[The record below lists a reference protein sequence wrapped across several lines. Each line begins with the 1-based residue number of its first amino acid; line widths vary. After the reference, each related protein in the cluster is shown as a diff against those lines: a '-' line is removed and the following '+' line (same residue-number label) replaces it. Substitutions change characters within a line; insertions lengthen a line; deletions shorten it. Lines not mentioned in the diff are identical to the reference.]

1 MPGLPSARLAPG
13 RLKEGNF
20 SKWNVFQDEN
30 KDVVTKRMPKDTL
43 KRQGRAGCLGR
54 ICRVAGAC
62 FAAVCLVVVGANVWV
77 LQTTKN
83 NIHTAQE
90 VANFQADAI
99 VVPGAS
105 VRPDGSLSQ
114 ILADRVEGAIVL
126 YQEGV
131 APKIIMSGDNGE
143 ASYNECAAMK
153 RYAVARGV
161 PSEDIFCDHAGFSTY
176 DTMYRAKNVFGCQ
189 RVVVST
195 QTYHLYRALYA
206 GEGLG
211 MSVAGVPTDMHDYQ
225 NQFYYDIREIGAR
238 TKDFF
243 KTLMKS
249 QSSLGGEYISLNQSG
264 DITD

>member
-1 MPGLPSARLAPG
+1 MRKILR
-13 RLKEGNF
+13 F
-20 SKWNVFQDEN
+20 VFRAAG
-30 KDVVTKRMPKDTL
+30 VVL
-43 KRQGRAGCLGR
+43 
-54 ICRVAGAC
+54 V
-62 FAAVCLVVVGANVWV
+62 AAVLVVGGTNIWV

-83 NIHTAQE
+83 NIHTVQE
-90 VANFQADAI
+90 MTDFQADAI
-99 VVPGAS
+99 VVLGAS

-143 ASYNECAAMK
+143 DSYNECAAMK
-153 RYAVARGV
+153 RYAVERGV

-176 DTMYRAKNVFGCQ
+176 DTMYRAKNIFGCQ

-195 QTYHLYRALYA
+195 QTYHLYRAIYA

-211 MSVAGVPTDMHDYQ
+211 MTVAGVPTDMREYD
-225 NQFYYDIREIGAR
+225 NQLYYDIREIAAR

-243 KTLMKS
+243 KTLTGA
-249 QSSLGGEYISLNQSG
+249 QSTLGGEAISLQQSG
-264 DITD
+264 DVTD

>member
-1 MPGLPSARLAPG
+1 MRKILR
-13 RLKEGNF
+13 F
-20 SKWNVFQDEN
+20 VF
-30 KDVVTKRMPKDTL
+30 
-43 KRQGRAGCLGR
+43 RA
-54 ICRVAGAC
+54 AGAVLV
-62 FAAVCLVVVGANVWV
+62 AAVLVVGGTNIWV

-83 NIHTAQE
+83 NIHTVQE
-90 VANFQADAI
+90 MTDFQAEAI
-99 VVPGAS
+99 VVLGAS

-143 ASYNECAAMK
+143 DSYNECAAMK
-153 RYAVARGV
+153 RYAVERGV

-176 DTMYRAKNVFGCQ
+176 DTMYRAKNIFGCQ

-195 QTYHLYRALYA
+195 QTYHLYRAIYA

-211 MSVAGVPTDMHDYQ
+211 MTVAGVPTDMREYD
-225 NQFYYDIREIGAR
+225 NQLYYDIREIAAR

-243 KTLMKS
+243 KTLTGA
-249 QSSLGGEYISLNQSG
+249 QSTLGGEAISLQQSG
-264 DITD
+264 DVTD

>member
-1 MPGLPSARLAPG
+1 MRKILR
-13 RLKEGNF
+13 F
-20 SKWNVFQDEN
+20 VF
-30 KDVVTKRMPKDTL
+30 
-43 KRQGRAGCLGR
+43 RA
-54 ICRVAGAC
+54 AGAVLV
-62 FAAVCLVVVGANVWV
+62 AAVLVVGGINIWV

-83 NIHTAQE
+83 NIHTVQE
-90 VANFQADAI
+90 MSDFQADAI
-99 VVPGAS
+99 VVLGAS

-143 ASYNECAAMK
+143 DSYNECAAMK
-153 RYAVARGV
+153 RYAVERGV

-176 DTMYRAKNVFGCQ
+176 DTMYRAKNIFGCQ

-195 QTYHLYRALYA
+195 QTYHLYRAIYA

-211 MSVAGVPTDMHDYQ
+211 MTVAGVPTDMREYD
-225 NQFYYDIREIGAR
+225 NQLYYDIREIAAR

-243 KTLMKS
+243 KTLTGA
-249 QSSLGGEYISLNQSG
+249 QSTLGGEAISLQQSG
-264 DITD
+264 DVTD

>member
-1 MPGLPSARLAPG
+1 MRKILR
-13 RLKEGNF
+13 F
-20 SKWNVFQDEN
+20 VF
-30 KDVVTKRMPKDTL
+30 
-43 KRQGRAGCLGR
+43 
-54 ICRVAGAC
+54 RVAGAVLV
-62 FAAVCLVVVGANVWV
+62 AAVLVVGGTNIWV

-83 NIHTAQE
+83 NIHTVQE
-90 VANFQADAI
+90 MTDFQADAI
-99 VVPGAS
+99 VVLGAS

-143 ASYNECAAMK
+143 DSYNECAAMK
-153 RYAVARGV
+153 RYAVERGV

-176 DTMYRAKNVFGCQ
+176 DTMYRAKNIFGCQ

-195 QTYHLYRALYA
+195 QTYHLYRAIYA

-211 MSVAGVPTDMHDYQ
+211 MTVAGVPTDMREYD
-225 NQFYYDIREIGAR
+225 NQLYYDIREIAAR

-243 KTLMKS
+243 KTLTGA
-249 QSSLGGEYISLNQSG
+249 QSTLGGEAISLQQSG
-264 DITD
+264 DVTD

>member
-1 MPGLPSARLAPG
+1 MSKTRRKKPGIIR
-13 RLKEGNF
+13 
-20 SKWNVFQDEN
+20 
-30 KDVVTKRMPKDTL
+30 
-43 KRQGRAGCLGR
+43 RAGKVLGG
-54 ICRVAGAC
+54 CVLVAALVVAGT
-62 FAAVCLVVVGANVWV
+62 NVWV

-83 NIHTAQE
+83 NIHTAQD

-99 VVPGAS
+99 VVLGAS
-105 VRPDGSLSQ
+105 VRPDGSLSH

-153 RYAVARGV
+153 RYAVERGV

-176 DTMYRAKNVFGCQ
+176 DTMYRARDIFGCQ

-211 MSVAGVPTDMHDYQ
+211 MEVAGVPTDLRDYE
-225 NQFYYDIREIGAR
+225 NQLYYDVREIAAR

-243 KTLMKS
+243 KTLV
-249 QSSLGGEYISLNQSG
+249 QAPPTIGGEYISLQQSG
-264 DITD
+264 DVTD

>member
-1 MPGLPSARLAPG
+1 MRKILR
-13 RLKEGNF
+13 F
-20 SKWNVFQDEN
+20 VF
-30 KDVVTKRMPKDTL
+30 
-43 KRQGRAGCLGR
+43 RA
-54 ICRVAGAC
+54 AGAVLI
-62 FAAVCLVVVGANVWV
+62 AAVLVVGGTNIWV

-83 NIHTAQE
+83 NIHTVQE
-90 VANFQADAI
+90 MSDFQADAI
-99 VVPGAS
+99 VVLGAS

-143 ASYNECAAMK
+143 DSYNECAAMK
-153 RYAVARGV
+153 RYAVERGV

-176 DTMYRAKNVFGCQ
+176 DTMYRAKNIFGCQ

-195 QTYHLYRALYA
+195 QTYHLYRAIYA

-211 MSVAGVPTDMHDYQ
+211 MTVAGVPTDMREYD
-225 NQFYYDIREIGAR
+225 NQLYYDIREIAAR

-243 KTLMKS
+243 KTLTGA
-249 QSSLGGEYISLNQSG
+249 QSTLGGEAISLQQSG
-264 DITD
+264 DVTD

>member
-1 MPGLPSARLAPG
+1 MRKILR
-13 RLKEGNF
+13 F
-20 SKWNVFQDEN
+20 VF
-30 KDVVTKRMPKDTL
+30 
-43 KRQGRAGCLGR
+43 RA
-54 ICRVAGAC
+54 AGAVLV
-62 FAAVCLVVVGANVWV
+62 AAVLVVGGTNIWV

-83 NIHTAQE
+83 NIHTVQE
-90 VANFQADAI
+90 MSDFQADAI
-99 VVPGAS
+99 VVLGAS

-143 ASYNECAAMK
+143 DSYNECAAMK
-153 RYAVARGV
+153 RYAVERGV

-176 DTMYRAKNVFGCQ
+176 DTMYRAKNIFGCQ

-195 QTYHLYRALYA
+195 QTYHLYRAIYA

-211 MSVAGVPTDMHDYQ
+211 MTVAGVPTDMREYD
-225 NQFYYDIREIGAR
+225 NQLYYDIREIAAR

-243 KTLMKS
+243 KTLTGA
-249 QSSLGGEYISLNQSG
+249 QSTLGGEAISLQQSG
-264 DITD
+264 DVTD

>member
-1 MPGLPSARLAPG
+1 MSR
-13 RLKEGNF
+13 K
-20 SKWNVFQDEN
+20 K
-30 KDVVTKRMPKDTL
+30 K
-43 KRQGRAGCLGR
+43 GCLA
-54 ICRVAGAC
+54 RVGSFIGGC
-62 FAAVCLVVVGANVWV
+62 AVIVALVVVGTNVWII
-77 LQTTKN
+77 QTTKN
-83 NIHTAQE
+83 NIHTVQE
-90 VANFQADAI
+90 VSNFQADAI
-99 VVPGAS
+99 VVLGAS

-153 RYAVARGV
+153 QYAIDRGI

-176 DTMYRAKNVFGCQ
+176 DTMYRAQNIFGCE

-195 QTYHLYRALYA
+195 QTYHLYRALYT

-211 MSVAGVPTDMHDYQ
+211 MTVAGVPTDLRDYD
-225 NQFYYDIREIGAR
+225 NQLYYDIREIGAR

-243 KTLMKS
+243 KTLVKA
-249 QSSLGGEYISLNQSG
+249 SSLLGGEYISLNQSG
-264 DITD
+264 DVTN